1 MAVVAQVRVPMLK
14 IGKGG
19 PGVWVGGFSSTE
31 VARLRNP
38 SQLTLCSLVSL
49 HHILELS
56 KE

>member
-14 IGKGG
+14 IGKEG

-38 SQLTLCSLVSL
+38 SQLTLCSLVSF
-49 HHILELS
+49 HHIFELS
-56 KE
+56 K